1 MWRHKSSP
9 RGVDRFIIN
18 QGKKTNATHTTT
30 SLIPALFPK
39 FSTVTFS
46 AVCSGGVR
54 VNDLPLL
61 NMKVRLSTYSFYY
74 TVWLTGLCQLESMR
88 SEVMQITFNC
98 ENSIVFNA

>member
-18 QGKKTNATHTTT
+18 QAKKTNATHTTT

-61 NMKVRLSTYSFYY
+61 NMKVRLLTYSFYY
-74 TVWLTGLCQLESMR
+74 TVWLTIVKTLKFTMLPNLNLTVGLD
-88 SEVMQITFNC
+88 IK
-98 ENSIVFNA
+98 